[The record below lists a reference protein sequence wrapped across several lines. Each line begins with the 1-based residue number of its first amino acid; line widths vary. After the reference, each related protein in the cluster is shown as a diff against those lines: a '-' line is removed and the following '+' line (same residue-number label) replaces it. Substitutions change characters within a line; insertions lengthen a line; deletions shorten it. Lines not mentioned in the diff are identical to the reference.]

1 MSSAV
6 VQLPISDT
14 DTTFLVATGR
24 GDDPASAITL
34 EAGLQLAREAGARV
48 VLYDRAAASSFV
60 DPFEAPTWAGG
71 DVPGWNQLLSPA
83 QLRRLG
89 DGYLA
94 EQLVYAR
101 VIGLDARAWLPFGT
115 GPAAMAHCAVAWGVT
130 HVVLPARVAHPSLW
144 ERLRG
149 RTLAPFQEGMPGVE
163 ILLVDEEGR
172 AQQATEQHSGQ
183 YQPTASGAL
192 V

>member
-48 VLYDRAAASSFV
+48 VLYDRATASSFV

-89 DGYLA
+89 YGYLA

-101 VIGLDARAWLPFGT
+101 VDWA
-115 GPAAMAHCAVAWGVT
+115 
-130 HVVLPARVAHPSLW
+130 
-144 ERLRG
+144 
-149 RTLAPFQEGMPGVE
+149 
-163 ILLVDEEGR
+163 
-172 AQQATEQHSGQ
+172 
-183 YQPTASGAL
+183 
-192 V
+192 